1 MKLKDAVGRKKIVGR
16 YNTGQVQFVENFGG
30 YGTETMW
37 GFGVWGE
44 SIFGMNVKYQKLY
57 LLK

>member
-30 YGTETMW
+30 YGTETM
-37 GFGVWGE
+37 
-44 SIFGMNVKYQKLY
+44 
-57 LLK
+57 